1 MFDFESIL
9 TTIAPEVLLAAAGL
23 LGVTIGAFLGDRF
36 NSLSFKFGALVL
48 FAAAGLAGYY
58 WEGGRAFDGL
68 VETSSY
74 ANFAKVVSFVAGG
87 ISLLVAEGFLR
98 RHETLRYEYALLVIF
113 AALGMGIM
121 LSSANFMTLY
131 LGVET
136 LSLSSYV
143 LAAFHRD
150 SPRSAEAGL
159 KYFVLGALA
168 SGLLLYGMSLVY
180 GYSGST
186 SYELVAE
193 YGLVVQTETFGTITR
208 EVVVGLDQS
217 MGFLFGMVLMIVG
230 LAFKVSAAPMHV
242 WTPDVYEG
250 SPSPV
255 VTFFAT
261 APKFASIVVFCL
273 VMTFAFTPTL
283 KLATFVPFEGVQNW
297 QIIIGLIAAASM
309 MVGAIG
315 ALPQNNIKRLLG
327 YSSIANMGY
336 VLVALSA
343 AAYLPA
349 VLNAD
354 DYASRDALLRSIDQ
368 SVNTAQSVS
377 TGGFGSVLIF
387 MSAYVIASLG
397 LFGGVLSMRREG
409 GMVEDVNELAGL
421 IRRQPGLASALT
433 LLLISVSGF
442 PLAFGFL
449 GKLAVLEAGMDA
461 GLLPLIII
469 LVLSSVIAMYY
480 YLRIVKIMWFDEQA
494 EEFEPVDGW
503 VTLTVFISALV
514 SVALLI
520 FVSPFSDLAASV
532 AAGLVS

>member
-1 MFDFESIL
+1 MFDLETIL
-9 TTIAPEVLLAAAGL
+9 TAIAPEVLLAAAGL

-36 NSLSFKFGALVL
+36 NGLSFKFGALVL
-48 FAAAGLAGYY
+48 FAAAALAGYH

-74 ANFAKVVSFVAGG
+74 ANFAKVVSFVSGG
-87 ISLLVAEGFLR
+87 IALLMAEGFLR
-98 RHETLRYEYALLVIF
+98 RHETLRYEYSLLIIF
-113 AALGMGIM
+113 AALGMGMI

-143 LAAFHRD
+143 LASFHRD
-150 SPRSAEAGL
+150 SPRSSEAGL

-180 GYSGST
+180 GFSGST
-186 SYELVAE
+186 SYEIVAE
-193 YGLVVQTETFGTITR
+193 AEPTMGL
-208 EVVVGLDQS
+208 
-217 MGFLFGMVLMIVG
+217 LFGMVLMITG

-255 VTFFAT
+255 VAFFAT
-261 APKFASIVVFCL
+261 APKMASMVVFAIVL
-273 VMTFAFTPTL
+273 YTAFPQVT
-283 KLATFVPFEGVQNW
+283 AFENW
-297 QIIIGLIAAASM
+297 QVIVGIIAAASM
-309 MVGAIG
+309 IVGAFG
-315 ALPQNNIKRLLG
+315 ALPQTNLKRLLG

-336 VLVALSA
+336 ALVAVA
-343 AAYLPA
+343 AGVQYGA
-349 VLNAD
+349 
-354 DYASRDALLRSIDQ
+354 
-368 SVNTAQSVS
+368 
-377 TGGFGSVLIF
+377 GSLLIF
-387 MSAYVIASLG
+387 MTAYVIASLG

-409 GMVEDVNELAGL
+409 GMVEDINELAGL
-421 IRRQPGLASALT
+421 VRRQPGLASALT
-433 LLLISVSGF
+433 LLLVSVSGF

-449 GKLAVLEAGMDA
+449 GKLAVIQAGVSSGMW
-461 GLLPLIII
+461 PLVII

-494 EEFEPVDGW
+494 EDFEPVDGW
-503 VTLTVFISALV
+503 VTTTVYISALV

-520 FVSPFSDLAASV
+520 FVAPFSELAETV
-532 AAGLVS
+532 AAGLIS

>member
-1 MFDFESIL
+1 MFDLETIL
-9 TTIAPEVLLAAAGL
+9 TAIAPEVLLAAAGL

-48 FAAAGLAGYY
+48 FAAAALAGYY

-74 ANFAKVVSFVAGG
+74 ANFAKVVSFASGG
-87 ISLLVAEGFLR
+87 IALLMAEGFLR
-98 RHETLRYEYALLVIF
+98 RHETLRYEYSLLVIF
-113 AALGMGIM
+113 AALGMGMI
-121 LSSANFMTLY
+121 LSSADFMTLY

-143 LAAFHRD
+143 LASFHRD

-180 GYSGST
+180 GFSGST
-186 SYELVAE
+186 SYEVVAE
-193 YGLVVQTETFGTITR
+193 AET
-208 EVVVGLDQS
+208 S
-217 MGFLFGMVLMIVG
+217 MGLLFGMVLMITG

-255 VTFFAT
+255 VAFFAT
-261 APKFASIVVFCL
+261 APKMASMVVFAI
-273 VMTFAFTPTL
+273 VMFTAFPQ
-283 KLATFVPFEGVQNW
+283 AMAFDNW
-297 QIIIGLIAAASM
+297 QIIIALIAAASM
-309 MVGAIG
+309 IIGSFG
-315 ALPQNNIKRLLG
+315 ALPQTNLKRLLG

-336 VLVALSA
+336 ALVALA
-343 AAYLPA
+343 AGVQYGA
-349 VLNAD
+349 
-354 DYASRDALLRSIDQ
+354 
-368 SVNTAQSVS
+368 
-377 TGGFGSVLIF
+377 GSLLIF
-387 MSAYVIASLG
+387 MTAYVIASLG

-409 GMVEDVNELAGL
+409 GMVENINELAGL
-421 IRRQPGLASALT
+421 VRRQPGLASALT

-449 GKLAVLEAGMDA
+449 GKLAVIEAGIDA
-461 GLLPLIII
+461 GLVPLIIVLI
-469 LVLSSVIAMYY
+469 LSSVIAMYY

-494 EEFEPVDGW
+494 EDFEPVDGW
-503 VTLTVFISALV
+503 VTTTVYVSALV

-520 FVSPFSDLAASV
+520 FVAPFSDLAATV
-532 AAGLVS
+532 AEGLLS

>member
-1 MFDFESIL
+1 MFDLETIL
-9 TTIAPEVLLAAAGL
+9 TAIAPEVLLAAAGL

-48 FAAAGLAGYY
+48 FAAAALAGYY

-74 ANFAKVVSFVAGG
+74 ANFAKVVSFASGG
-87 ISLLVAEGFLR
+87 IALLMAEGFLR
-98 RHETLRYEYALLVIF
+98 RHETLRYEYSLLIIF
-113 AALGMGIM
+113 AALGMGMI
-121 LSSANFMTLY
+121 LSSADFMTLY

-143 LAAFHRD
+143 LASFHRD

-180 GYSGST
+180 GFSGST
-186 SYELVAE
+186 SYEVVAE
-193 YGLVVQTETFGTITR
+193 AET
-208 EVVVGLDQS
+208 S
-217 MGFLFGMVLMIVG
+217 MGLLFGMVLMITG

-255 VTFFAT
+255 VAFFAT
-261 APKFASIVVFCL
+261 APKMASMVVFAI
-273 VMTFAFTPTL
+273 VMFTAFPQ
-283 KLATFVPFEGVQNW
+283 AMAFDNW
-297 QIIIGLIAAASM
+297 QIIIALIAAASM
-309 MVGAIG
+309 IIGSFG
-315 ALPQNNIKRLLG
+315 ALPQTNLKRLLG

-336 VLVALSA
+336 ALVAVA
-343 AAYLPA
+343 AGVQYGA
-349 VLNAD
+349 
-354 DYASRDALLRSIDQ
+354 
-368 SVNTAQSVS
+368 
-377 TGGFGSVLIF
+377 GSLLIF
-387 MSAYVIASLG
+387 MTAYVIASLG

-409 GMVEDVNELAGL
+409 GMVENINELAGL
-421 IRRQPGLASALT
+421 VRRQPGLASALT

-449 GKLAVLEAGMDA
+449 GKLAVIEAGIDA
-461 GLLPLIII
+461 GLVPLIIVLI
-469 LVLSSVIAMYY
+469 LSSVIAMYY

-494 EEFEPVDGW
+494 EDFEPVDGW
-503 VTLTVFISALV
+503 VTMTVYVSALV

-520 FVSPFSDLAASV
+520 FVAPFSDLAATV
-532 AAGLVS
+532 AEGLLS

>member
-1 MFDFESIL
+1 MFDLEAIF
-9 TTIAPEVLLAAAGL
+9 TTIGPEVLLAAAGL

-48 FAAAGLAGYY
+48 FGAAVLSGYY

-68 VETSSY
+68 VETSSF
-74 ANFAKVVSFVAGG
+74 ANFAKVVSFVSGG
-87 ISLLVAEGFLR
+87 VALLMAEGFLR
-98 RHETLRYEYALLVIF
+98 RHETLRYEYPLLVIF
-113 AALGMGIM
+113 AALGMGMI

-143 LAAFHRD
+143 LASFHRD

-180 GYSGST
+180 GFSGST
-186 SYELVAE
+186 SYEVVADAE
-193 YGLVVQTETFGTITR
+193 P
-208 EVVVGLDQS
+208 S
-217 MGFLFGMVLMIVG
+217 MGFLFGMVLMITG

-255 VTFFAT
+255 VAFFAT
-261 APKFASIVVFCL
+261 APKMASMVVFAI
-273 VMTFAFTPTL
+273 VMFTAFPQ
-283 KLATFVPFEGVQNW
+283 AMAFDNW
-297 QIIIGLIAAASM
+297 QMIVGIIAAASM
-309 MVGAIG
+309 LIGAFG
-315 ALPQNNIKRLLG
+315 ALPQTNLKRLLG

-336 VLVALSA
+336 ALVAVA
-343 AAYLPA
+343 AGVQYGA
-349 VLNAD
+349 
-354 DYASRDALLRSIDQ
+354 
-368 SVNTAQSVS
+368 
-377 TGGFGSVLIF
+377 GSLLIF
-387 MSAYVIASLG
+387 MTAYVIASLG

-409 GMVEDVNELAGL
+409 GMVEDINELAGL
-421 IRRQPGLASALT
+421 VRRQPGLASALT

-461 GLLPLIII
+461 GLLPLVII

-494 EEFEPVDGW
+494 EDFEPVDGW
-503 VTLTVFISALV
+503 VTTTVYVTALV

-520 FVSPFSDLAASV
+520 FVAPFSDLAASV

>member
-1 MFDFESIL
+1 MFDLEAIL
-9 TTIAPEVLLAAAGL
+9 TTIAPELLLAAAGL
-23 LGVTIGAFLGDRF
+23 LGVTVGAFLGDRF
-36 NSLSFKFGALVL
+36 NGLSFKFGALVL
-48 FAAAGLAGYY
+48 FVAAALAGYY

-74 ANFAKVVSFVAGG
+74 ANFAKCVSFIAGG
-87 ISLLVAEGFLR
+87 IALLMAEGFLR
-98 RHETLRYEYALLVIF
+98 RHETLRYEYSLLVIF
-113 AALGMGIM
+113 AALGMGVI
-121 LSSANFMTLY
+121 LSSADFMTLY

-168 SGLLLYGMSLVY
+168 SGLLLYGISLVY
-180 GYSGST
+180 GFSGST
-186 SYELVAE
+186 SYEVVAE
-193 YGLVVQTETFGTITR
+193 AET
-208 EVVVGLDQS
+208 S
-217 MGFLFGMVLMIVG
+217 MGLLFGMVLMITG

-255 VTFFAT
+255 VAFFAT
-261 APKFASIVVFCL
+261 APKMASMVVFSIIL
-273 VMTFAFTPTL
+273 FTAFPQA
-283 KLATFVPFEGVQNW
+283 LAFENW
-297 QIIIGLIAAASM
+297 QLIVGIIAAASM
-309 MVGAIG
+309 IIGALG
-315 ALPQNNIKRLLG
+315 ALPQTNLKRLLG

-336 VLVALSA
+336 ALVAVA
-343 AAYLPA
+343 AGVQYGA
-349 VLNAD
+349 
-354 DYASRDALLRSIDQ
+354 
-368 SVNTAQSVS
+368 
-377 TGGFGSVLIF
+377 GSLLIF
-387 MSAYVIASLG
+387 MTAYVIASLG

-409 GMVEDVNELAGL
+409 GMVEDINELAGL

-433 LLLISVSGF
+433 VLLISVSGF

-480 YLRIVKIMWFDEQA
+480 YLRIVKIMWFDDQA
-494 EEFEPVDGW
+494 EDFEPVDGW
-503 VTLTVFISALV
+503 VTMTVYVTALV
-514 SVALLI
+514 SVALLV
-520 FVSPFSDLAASV
+520 FVAPFSELAASV
-532 AAGLVS
+532 AASLIS

>member
-1 MFDFESIL
+1 MFDLETIL
-9 TTIAPEVLLAAAGL
+9 TAIAPEVLLAAAGL

-36 NSLSFKFGALVL
+36 TGLSFKFGALVL
-48 FAAAGLAGYY
+48 FAAAALAGYY

-74 ANFAKVVSFVAGG
+74 ANFAKVVSFVSGG
-87 ISLLVAEGFLR
+87 IALLMAEGFLR

-113 AALGMGIM
+113 AALGMGMI

-143 LAAFHRD
+143 LASFHRD
-150 SPRSAEAGL
+150 SPRSSEAGL

-180 GYSGST
+180 GFSGST
-186 SYELVAE
+186 SYEIVAE
-193 YGLVVQTETFGTITR
+193 AEPTMGL
-208 EVVVGLDQS
+208 
-217 MGFLFGMVLMIVG
+217 LFGMVLMITG

-255 VTFFAT
+255 VAFFAT
-261 APKFASIVVFCL
+261 APKMASMVVFAIVL
-273 VMTFAFTPTL
+273 YTAFPQ
-283 KLATFVPFEGVQNW
+283 AMAFENW
-297 QIIIGLIAAASM
+297 QVIVGIIAAASM
-309 MVGAIG
+309 LVGAFG
-315 ALPQNNIKRLLG
+315 ALPQTNLKRLLG

-336 VLVALSA
+336 ALVAVA
-343 AAYLPA
+343 AGVQYGA
-349 VLNAD
+349 
-354 DYASRDALLRSIDQ
+354 
-368 SVNTAQSVS
+368 
-377 TGGFGSVLIF
+377 GSLLIF
-387 MSAYVIASLG
+387 MTAYVIASLG

-409 GMVEDVNELAGL
+409 GMVENINELAGL
-421 IRRQPGLASALT
+421 VRRQPGLATALT
-433 LLLISVSGF
+433 LLLVSVSGF

-449 GKLAVLEAGMDA
+449 GKLAVIQAGVSSGMW
-461 GLLPLIII
+461 PLVII

-494 EEFEPVDGW
+494 EDFEPVDGW
-503 VTLTVFISALV
+503 VTMTVYVSALV

-520 FVSPFSDLAASV
+520 FVAPFSELAETV
-532 AAGLVS
+532 AAGLIS

>member
-1 MFDFESIL
+1 MFDLETIL
-9 TTIAPEVLLAAAGL
+9 TAIAPEVLLAAAGL

-36 NSLSFKFGALVL
+36 NSLSFKYGAIVL
-48 FAAAGLAGYY
+48 FAAAALSGYY
-58 WEGGRAFDGL
+58 WDGGRAFDGL
-68 VETSSY
+68 VETSSF
-74 ANFAKVVSFVAGG
+74 ANFAKVVSFISGGVA
-87 ISLLVAEGFLR
+87 LLMAEGFLR
-98 RHETLRYEYALLVIF
+98 RHETLRYEYSLLVIF
-113 AALGMGIM
+113 AALGMGVI

-131 LGVET
+131 LGIET

-143 LAAFHRD
+143 LASFHRD

-180 GYSGST
+180 GFSGST

-193 YGLVVQTETFGTITR
+193 AEP
-208 EVVVGLDQS
+208 S
-217 MGFLFGMVLMIVG
+217 MGLLFGMVLMITG

-255 VTFFAT
+255 VAFFAT
-261 APKFASIVVFCL
+261 APKMASMVVFAI
-273 VMTFAFTPTL
+273 VMFTAFPQ
-283 KLATFVPFEGVQNW
+283 AMAFENW
-297 QIIIGLIAAASM
+297 QLIIAIIAAASM
-309 MVGAIG
+309 IIGAFG
-315 ALPQNNIKRLLG
+315 ALPQTNLKRLLG

-336 VLVALSA
+336 ALVAVA
-343 AAYLPA
+343 AGVQYGA
-349 VLNAD
+349 
-354 DYASRDALLRSIDQ
+354 
-368 SVNTAQSVS
+368 
-377 TGGFGSVLIF
+377 GSLLIF
-387 MSAYVIASLG
+387 MTAYVIASLG

-409 GMVEDVNELAGL
+409 GMVEDIHELAGL

-461 GLLPLIII
+461 GLLPLVII

-480 YLRIVKIMWFDEQA
+480 YLRIVKIMWFDDQA
-494 EEFEPVDGW
+494 EDFEPVDGW
-503 VTLTVFISALV
+503 VTMTVYVAALV

-520 FVSPFSDLAASV
+520 FVAPFSELAASV
-532 AAGLVS
+532 AAGLIS

>member
-1 MFDFESIL
+1 MFDLETIL
-9 TTIAPEVLLAAAGL
+9 TAIAPEVLLAAAGL

-36 NSLSFKFGALVL
+36 NSLSFKFGAIVL
-48 FAAAGLAGYY
+48 FAAAVLSGYY
-58 WEGGRAFDGL
+58 WDGGRAFDGL

-74 ANFAKVVSFVAGG
+74 ANFAKVVSFVSGG
-87 ISLLVAEGFLR
+87 IALLMAEGFLR
-98 RHETLRYEYALLVIF
+98 RHETLRYEYSLLVIF
-113 AALGMGIM
+113 AALGMGII

-131 LGVET
+131 LGIET

-143 LAAFHRD
+143 LASFHRD

-180 GYSGST
+180 GFSGST
-186 SYELVAE
+186 SYEIVAE
-193 YGLVVQTETFGTITR
+193 AEP
-208 EVVVGLDQS
+208 S
-217 MGFLFGMVLMIVG
+217 MGLLFGMVLMITG

-255 VTFFAT
+255 VAFFAT
-261 APKFASIVVFCL
+261 APKMASMVVFAII
-273 VMTFAFTPTL
+273 MFTAFPQV
-283 KLATFVPFEGVQNW
+283 AAFENW
-297 QIIIGLIAAASM
+297 QIIVALIAAASM
-309 MVGAIG
+309 IVGAFG
-315 ALPQNNIKRLLG
+315 ALPQTNLKRLLG

-336 VLVALSA
+336 ALVAVA
-343 AAYLPA
+343 AGVQYGA
-349 VLNAD
+349 
-354 DYASRDALLRSIDQ
+354 
-368 SVNTAQSVS
+368 
-377 TGGFGSVLIF
+377 GSLLIF
-387 MSAYVIASLG
+387 MTAYVIASLG

-409 GMVEDVNELAGL
+409 GMVEDINELAGL

-449 GKLAVLEAGMDA
+449 GKLAVLEAGIDG
-461 GLLPLIII
+461 GLLPLVII

-494 EEFEPVDGW
+494 EDFEPVDGW
-503 VTLTVFISALV
+503 VTMTVYVAALV

-520 FVSPFSDLAASV
+520 FVAPFSELAASV
-532 AAGLVS
+532 AAGLIS

>member
-1 MFDFESIL
+1 MFDLETIL
-9 TTIAPEVLLAAAGL
+9 TAIAPEVLLAAAGL

-36 NSLSFKFGALVL
+36 NGLSFKFGALVL
-48 FAAAGLAGYY
+48 FAAAALAGYH

-74 ANFAKVVSFVAGG
+74 ANFAKVVSFVSGG
-87 ISLLVAEGFLR
+87 IALLMAEGFLR
-98 RHETLRYEYALLVIF
+98 RHETLRYEYSLLIIF
-113 AALGMGIM
+113 AALGMGMI

-143 LAAFHRD
+143 LASFHRD
-150 SPRSAEAGL
+150 SPRSSEAGL

-180 GYSGST
+180 GFSGST
-186 SYELVAE
+186 SYEIVAE
-193 YGLVVQTETFGTITR
+193 AEPTMGL
-208 EVVVGLDQS
+208 
-217 MGFLFGMVLMIVG
+217 LFGMVLMITG

-255 VTFFAT
+255 VAFFAT
-261 APKFASIVVFCL
+261 APKMASMVVFAIVL
-273 VMTFAFTPTL
+273 YTAFPQV
-283 KLATFVPFEGVQNW
+283 AAFENW
-297 QIIIGLIAAASM
+297 QVIVGIIAAASM
-309 MVGAIG
+309 IVGAFG
-315 ALPQNNIKRLLG
+315 ALPQTNLKRLLG

-336 VLVALSA
+336 ALVAVA
-343 AAYLPA
+343 AGVQYGA
-349 VLNAD
+349 
-354 DYASRDALLRSIDQ
+354 
-368 SVNTAQSVS
+368 
-377 TGGFGSVLIF
+377 GSLLIF
-387 MSAYVIASLG
+387 MTAYVIASLG

-409 GMVEDVNELAGL
+409 GMVEDINELAGL
-421 IRRQPGLASALT
+421 VRRQPGLASALT
-433 LLLISVSGF
+433 LLLVSVSGF

-449 GKLAVLEAGMDA
+449 GKLAVIQAGVSSGMW
-461 GLLPLIII
+461 PLVII

-494 EEFEPVDGW
+494 EDFEPVDGW
-503 VTLTVFISALV
+503 VTTTVYISALV

-520 FVSPFSDLAASV
+520 FVAPFSELAETV
-532 AAGLVS
+532 AAGLIS

>member
-1 MFDFESIL
+1 MFDLETIL
-9 TTIAPEVLLAAAGL
+9 TAIAPEVLLAAAGL

-36 NSLSFKFGALVL
+36 NGLSFKFGALVL
-48 FAAAGLAGYY
+48 FSAAALAGYH

-74 ANFAKVVSFVAGG
+74 ANFAKVVSFVSGG
-87 ISLLVAEGFLR
+87 IALLMAEGFLR
-98 RHETLRYEYALLVIF
+98 RHETLRYEYSLLIIF
-113 AALGMGIM
+113 AALGMGMI

-143 LAAFHRD
+143 LASFHRD
-150 SPRSAEAGL
+150 SPRSSEAGL

-180 GYSGST
+180 GFSGST
-186 SYELVAE
+186 SYEIVAE
-193 YGLVVQTETFGTITR
+193 AEPTMGL
-208 EVVVGLDQS
+208 
-217 MGFLFGMVLMIVG
+217 LFGMVLMITG

-255 VTFFAT
+255 VAFFAT
-261 APKFASIVVFCL
+261 APKMASMVVFAIVL
-273 VMTFAFTPTL
+273 YTAFPQVT
-283 KLATFVPFEGVQNW
+283 AFENW
-297 QIIIGLIAAASM
+297 QVIVGIIAAASM
-309 MVGAIG
+309 IVGAFG
-315 ALPQNNIKRLLG
+315 ALPQTNLKRLLG

-336 VLVALSA
+336 ALVAVA
-343 AAYLPA
+343 AGVQYGA
-349 VLNAD
+349 
-354 DYASRDALLRSIDQ
+354 
-368 SVNTAQSVS
+368 
-377 TGGFGSVLIF
+377 GSLLIF
-387 MSAYVIASLG
+387 MTAYVIASLG

-409 GMVEDVNELAGL
+409 GMVEDINELAGL
-421 IRRQPGLASALT
+421 VRRQPGLASALT
-433 LLLISVSGF
+433 LLLVSVSGF

-449 GKLAVLEAGMDA
+449 GKLAVIQAGVSSGMW
-461 GLLPLIII
+461 PLVII

-494 EEFEPVDGW
+494 EDFEPVDGW
-503 VTLTVFISALV
+503 VTTTVYISALV

-520 FVSPFSDLAASV
+520 FVAPFSELAETV
-532 AAGLVS
+532 AAGLIS